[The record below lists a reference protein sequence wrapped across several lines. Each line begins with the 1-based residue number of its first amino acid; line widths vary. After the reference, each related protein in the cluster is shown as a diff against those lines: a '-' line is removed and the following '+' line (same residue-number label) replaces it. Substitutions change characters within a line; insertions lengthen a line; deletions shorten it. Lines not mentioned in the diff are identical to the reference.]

1 MIRRYPTDTPVRT
14 WVNRANKRW
23 TFWPKR
29 MTSGKILWWGDYYCI
44 EELRNVEPRHMWIKE
59 TTYTPEE
66 YFLQRLSE

>member
-1 MIRRYPTDTPVRT
+1 
-14 WVNRANKRW
+14 
-23 TFWPKR
+23 
-29 MTSGKILWWGDYYCI
+29 MTSGKILWWGDYYCV